1 MILLSAQNITKIY
14 VERKILDNVSFFLNE
29 GDKIGIIGVNGTGKS
44 TLLKILAGREH
55 YDSGEITKTGGV
67 RIGYL
72 PQTPVFDS
80 HATIIEHVFAG
91 LSEAERD
98 AKQYEA
104 KAILTKLGITD
115 FERDI
120 TTMSGGEKR
129 RVAIAAALVKP
140 CEVLIMDEPTNHID
154 NETVTWLEELLQ
166 KYKGAIVMVTHDRYF
181 LDRVSNK
188 IIEVDRGKLYSYD
201 GNFST
206 FVKLKAERE
215 EMALNTERKNKSLYR
230 RELEWI
236 RQGPCARG
244 TKSKERIARFEAL
257 ENREKPVQESK
268 LELNSVSSRLGKKI
282 IEIHDISKS
291 FEGKPLIKDFGIN
304 IQRDARIGIVGRN
317 GCGKSTFLKL
327 MVGKIKPDSGEI
339 VVGDTVKIG
348 YFSQESDDMPLDIR
362 AIDYVK
368 QSSNRIETVDGV
380 LTASQLMEKFL
391 FTGEQQYSLVGKLSG
406 GERKRLYL
414 LKILI
419 TAPNVLL
426 LDEPTNDLDITT
438 LEILEDYIDNFK
450 GAVIAVSHDR
460 YFLDKIADSIWEFT
474 GNGEV
479 NRYLGGYTD
488 YLEKCPAPVEIS
500 RQKDEKPKAKNKS
513 ARLKFSYN
521 EQREFDSIDS
531 EIEQLEN
538 EISRIDEEIV
548 NSSSDFEKLQRLMEE
563 KQTAEEKLEQKM
575 DRWVYLNDLA
585 EQIKN
590 Q

>member
-80 HATIIEHVFAG
+80 HSTIIEHVFAG
-91 LSEAERD
+91 LSETERD

-115 FERDI
+115 FEKDI
-120 TTMSGGEKR
+120 MTMSGGEKR

-140 CEVLIMDEPTNHID
+140 CDVLIMDEPTNHID
-154 NETVTWLEELLQ
+154 NETVTWLEEFLQ

-188 IIEVDRGKLYSYD
+188 IVEVDRGKLYSYD

-268 LELNSVSSRLGKKI
+268 LKLNSVSSRLGKKI
-282 IEIHDISKS
+282 IEIHNISKS
-291 FEGKPLIKDFGIN
+291 FEGKPLIKDLDIN

-339 VVGDTVKIG
+339 VIGDTVKIG

-391 FTGEQQYSLVGKLSG
+391 FTGEQQYSLIGKLSG

-438 LEILEDYIDNFK
+438 LEILEEYIDNFK

-474 GNGEV
+474 GSGEV

-488 YLEKCPAPVEIS
+488 YLEKRPAPVEIS
-500 RQKDEKPKAKNKS
+500 KQKDDKPKPKNKS
-513 ARLKFSYN
+513 AKLKFSYN

-538 EISRIDEEIV
+538 EISRIDEEIG

-563 KQTAEEKLEQKM
+563 KQAAEEKLEQKM

>member
-474 GNGEV
+474 GNSEV

-488 YLEKCPAPVEIS
+488 YLEKRPAPVEIS
-500 RQKDEKPKAKNKS
+500 RQKDEKPKTKNKS

>member
-1 MILLSAQNITKIY
+1 M
-14 VERKILDNVSFFLNE
+14 SFFLNE

-188 IIEVDRGKLYSYD
+188 IVEVDRGKLYSYD

-327 MVGKIKPDSGEI
+327 MIGKIKPDSGEI

-460 YFLDKIADSIWEFT
+460 YFLDKIADSIWEFS

-488 YLEKCPAPVEIS
+488 YLEKRPAPVEIS

-538 EISRIDEEIV
+538 EISRIDEEIG

>member
-304 IQRDARIGIVGRN
+304 IQRDSRIGIVGRN

-488 YLEKCPAPVEIS
+488 YLEKRPAPVEIS

>member
-1 MILLSAQNITKIY
+1 M
-14 VERKILDNVSFFLNE
+14 SFFLNE

-188 IIEVDRGKLYSYD
+188 IVEVDRGKLYSYD

-460 YFLDKIADSIWEFT
+460 YFLDKIADSIWEFS

-488 YLEKCPAPVEIS
+488 YLEKRPAPVEIS

-538 EISRIDEEIV
+538 EISRIDEEIG

-585 EQIKN
+585 EQIRN

>member
-1 MILLSAQNITKIY
+1 M
-14 VERKILDNVSFFLNE
+14 SFFLNE
-29 GDKIGIIGVNGTGKS
+29 GDKIGIIGVNGMGKS

-188 IIEVDRGKLYSYD
+188 IVEVDRGKLYSYD

-282 IEIHDISKS
+282 IEINNISKS

-460 YFLDKIADSIWEFT
+460 YFLDKIADSIWEFS

-488 YLEKCPAPVEIS
+488 YLEKRPAPVEIS

-538 EISRIDEEIV
+538 EISRIDEEIG

>member
-188 IIEVDRGKLYSYD
+188 IVEVDRGKLYSYD

-327 MVGKIKPDSGEI
+327 VVGKIKPDSGEI

-460 YFLDKIADSIWEFT
+460 YFLDKIADSIWEFS

-488 YLEKCPAPVEIS
+488 YLEKRPAPVEIS
-500 RQKDEKPKAKNKS
+500 RQKDEKPKARNKS

-538 EISRIDEEIV
+538 EISRIDEEIG

>member
-188 IIEVDRGKLYSYD
+188 IVEVDRGKLYSYD

-460 YFLDKIADSIWEFT
+460 YFLDKIADSIWEFS

-488 YLEKCPAPVEIS
+488 YLEKRPAPVEIS

-538 EISRIDEEIV
+538 EISRIDEEIG

>member
-188 IIEVDRGKLYSYD
+188 IVEVDRGKLYSYD

-282 IEIHDISKS
+282 IDINNISKS

-327 MVGKIKPDSGEI
+327 MIGKIKPDSGEI

-460 YFLDKIADSIWEFT
+460 YFLDKIADSIWEFS

-488 YLEKCPAPVEIS
+488 YLEKRPAPVEIS

-538 EISRIDEEIV
+538 EISRIDEEIG

>member
-474 GNGEV
+474 GNSEV

-488 YLEKCPAPVEIS
+488 YLEKRPAPVEIS
-500 RQKDEKPKAKNKS
+500 RQKDEKPKTKNKS

-563 KQTAEEKLEQKM
+563 KQTAEEELEQKM

>member
-188 IIEVDRGKLYSYD
+188 IVEVDRGKLYSYD

-282 IEIHDISKS
+282 IEIHNISKS

-327 MVGKIKPDSGEI
+327 MVGKIKPDSGE
-339 VVGDTVKIG
+339 VVIGDTVKIG

-391 FTGEQQYSLVGKLSG
+391 FTGEQQYNLVGKLSG

-488 YLEKCPAPVEIS
+488 YLEKRPAPVEIS

-538 EISRIDEEIV
+538 EISRIDEEIG

>member
-188 IIEVDRGKLYSYD
+188 IVEVDRGKLYSYD

-488 YLEKCPAPVEIS
+488 YLEKRPAPVEIS

-538 EISRIDEEIV
+538 EISRIDEEIG

>member
-115 FERDI
+115 FQKDI

-188 IIEVDRGKLYSYD
+188 IVEVDRGKLYSYD

-257 ENREKPVQESK
+257 GNREKPVQESK

-362 AIDYVK
+362 AINYVK

-488 YLEKCPAPVEIS
+488 YLEKRPAPVEIS

-538 EISRIDEEIV
+538 EISRIDEEIG

>member
-188 IIEVDRGKLYSYD
+188 IVEVDRGKLYSYD

-257 ENREKPVQESK
+257 ENREKPVQENK

-348 YFSQESDDMPLDIR
+348 YFSQESDDMPLDVR

-460 YFLDKIADSIWEFT
+460 YFLDKIADSIWEFS

-488 YLEKCPAPVEIS
+488 YLEKRPAPVEIS

-538 EISRIDEEIV
+538 EISRIDEEIG

>member
-188 IIEVDRGKLYSYD
+188 IVEVDRGKLYSYD

-339 VVGDTVKIG
+339 VIGDTVKIG

-419 TAPNVLL
+419 SAPNVLL

-460 YFLDKIADSIWEFT
+460 YFIDKIADSIWEFT

-488 YLEKCPAPVEIS
+488 YLEKRPAPVEIS

-538 EISRIDEEIV
+538 EISRIDEEIG

>member
-1 MILLSAQNITKIY
+1 M
-14 VERKILDNVSFFLNE
+14 SFFLNE

-188 IIEVDRGKLYSYD
+188 IVEVDRGKLYSYD

-460 YFLDKIADSIWEFT
+460 YFLDKIADSIWEFS

-488 YLEKCPAPVEIS
+488 YLEKRPAPVEIS

-538 EISRIDEEIV
+538 EISRIDEEIG

>member
-188 IIEVDRGKLYSYD
+188 IVEVDRGKLYSYD

-327 MVGKIKPDSGEI
+327 VVGKIKPDSGEI

-460 YFLDKIADSIWEFT
+460 YFLDKIADSIWEFS

-488 YLEKCPAPVEIS
+488 YLEKRPAPVEIS

-538 EISRIDEEIV
+538 EISRIDEEIG

>member
-188 IIEVDRGKLYSYD
+188 IVEVDRGKLYSYD

-282 IEIHDISKS
+282 IELKNISKS

-327 MVGKIKPDSGEI
+327 MIGKIKPDSGEI

-460 YFLDKIADSIWEFT
+460 YFLDKIADSIWEFS

-488 YLEKCPAPVEIS
+488 YLEKRPAPVEIS

-538 EISRIDEEIV
+538 EISRIDEEIG

>member
-188 IIEVDRGKLYSYD
+188 IVEVDRGKLYSYD

-282 IEIHDISKS
+282 IEINNISKS

-327 MVGKIKPDSGEI
+327 MIGKIKPDSGEI

-460 YFLDKIADSIWEFT
+460 YFLDKIADSIWEFS

-488 YLEKCPAPVEIS
+488 YLEKRPAPVEIS

-538 EISRIDEEIV
+538 EISRIDEEIG

>member
-1 MILLSAQNITKIY
+1 MQ
-14 VERKILDNVSFFLNE
+14 
-29 GDKIGIIGVNGTGKS
+29 
-44 TLLKILAGREH
+44 
-55 YDSGEITKTGGV
+55 
-67 RIGYL
+67 
-72 PQTPVFDS
+72 VF
-80 HATIIEHVFAG
+80 
-91 LSEAERD
+91 ERD

-115 FERDI
+115 FEKDI
-120 TTMSGGEKR
+120 MTMSGGEKR

-140 CEVLIMDEPTNHID
+140 CDVLIMDEPTNHID
-154 NETVTWLEELLQ
+154 NETVTWLEEFLQ

-188 IIEVDRGKLYSYD
+188 IVEVDRGKLYSYD

-282 IEIHDISKS
+282 IEIHNISKS
-291 FEGKPLIKDFGIN
+291 FEGKLLIKDFDIN

-339 VVGDTVKIG
+339 VIGDTVKIG

-391 FTGEQQYSLVGKLSG
+391 FTGEQQYSLIGKLSG

-438 LEILEDYIDNFK
+438 LEILEEYIDNFK

-474 GNGEV
+474 GSGEV
-479 NRYLGGYTD
+479 NRYLGGYTH
-488 YLEKCPAPVEIS
+488 YLEKRPAPVEIS
-500 RQKDEKPKAKNKS
+500 KQKDDKPKPKNKS
-513 ARLKFSYN
+513 AKLKFSYN

-538 EISRIDEEIV
+538 EISRIDEEIG
-548 NSSSDFEKLQRLMEE
+548 NSSSDFEKLQKLMEE
-563 KQTAEEKLEQKM
+563 KQAAEEKLEQKM

>member
-80 HATIIEHVFAG
+80 HAAIIEHVFAG

-188 IIEVDRGKLYSYD
+188 IVEVDRGKLYSYD

-291 FEGKPLIKDFGIN
+291 FEGKPLIKNFGIN

-327 MVGKIKPDSGEI
+327 MVGKIKPDSGE
-339 VVGDTVKIG
+339 VVIGDTVKIG

-460 YFLDKIADSIWEFT
+460 YFLDKIADSIWEFS

-488 YLEKCPAPVEIS
+488 YLEKRPAPVEIS

-538 EISRIDEEIV
+538 EISRIDEEIG

>member
-188 IIEVDRGKLYSYD
+188 IVEVDRGKLYSYD
-201 GNFST
+201 GNFSI

-282 IEIHDISKS
+282 IEINDISKS

-488 YLEKCPAPVEIS
+488 YLEKRPAPVEIS

-538 EISRIDEEIV
+538 EISRIDEEIG

>member
-1 MILLSAQNITKIY
+1 
-14 VERKILDNVSFFLNE
+14 
-29 GDKIGIIGVNGTGKS
+29 
-44 TLLKILAGREH
+44 
-55 YDSGEITKTGGV
+55 
-67 RIGYL
+67 
-72 PQTPVFDS
+72 
-80 HATIIEHVFAG
+80 
-91 LSEAERD
+91 
-98 AKQYEA
+98 
-104 KAILTKLGITD
+104 
-115 FERDI
+115 
-120 TTMSGGEKR
+120 
-129 RVAIAAALVKP
+129 
-140 CEVLIMDEPTNHID
+140 
-154 NETVTWLEELLQ
+154 
-166 KYKGAIVMVTHDRYF
+166 
-181 LDRVSNK
+181 
-188 IIEVDRGKLYSYD
+188 
-201 GNFST
+201 
-206 FVKLKAERE
+206 
-215 EMALNTERKNKSLYR
+215 
-230 RELEWI
+230 
-236 RQGPCARG
+236 
-244 TKSKERIARFEAL
+244 
-257 ENREKPVQESK
+257 
-268 LELNSVSSRLGKKI
+268 
-282 IEIHDISKS
+282 
-291 FEGKPLIKDFGIN
+291 
-304 IQRDARIGIVGRN
+304 
-317 GCGKSTFLKL
+317 

-460 YFLDKIADSIWEFT
+460 YFLDKIADSIWEFS

-488 YLEKCPAPVEIS
+488 YLEKRPAPVEIS

-538 EISRIDEEIV
+538 EISRIDEEIG

-585 EQIKN
+585 EQIRN

>member
-188 IIEVDRGKLYSYD
+188 IVEVDRGKLYSYD

-291 FEGKPLIKDFGIN
+291 FEGKPLIKDFSIN

-460 YFLDKIADSIWEFT
+460 YFLDKIADSIWEFS

-488 YLEKCPAPVEIS
+488 YLEKRPAPVEIS

-538 EISRIDEEIV
+538 EISRIDEEIG

>member
-1 MILLSAQNITKIY
+1 M
-14 VERKILDNVSFFLNE
+14 SFFLNE

-188 IIEVDRGKLYSYD
+188 IVEVDRGKLYSYD

-282 IEIHDISKS
+282 IEINNISKS

-327 MVGKIKPDSGEI
+327 MIGKIKPDSGEI

-460 YFLDKIADSIWEFT
+460 YFLDKIADSIWEFS

-488 YLEKCPAPVEIS
+488 YLEKRPAPVEIS

-538 EISRIDEEIV
+538 EISRIDEEIG

>member
-188 IIEVDRGKLYSYD
+188 IVEVDRGKLYSYD

-327 MVGKIKPDSGEI
+327 MIGKIKPDSGEI

-460 YFLDKIADSIWEFT
+460 YFLDKIADSIWEFS

-488 YLEKCPAPVEIS
+488 YLEKRPAPVEIS

-538 EISRIDEEIV
+538 EISRIDEEIG

>member
-80 HATIIEHVFAG
+80 HSTIIEHVFAG
-91 LSEAERD
+91 LSETERD

-115 FERDI
+115 FEKDI
-120 TTMSGGEKR
+120 MTMSGGEKR

-140 CEVLIMDEPTNHID
+140 CDVLIMDEPTNHID
-154 NETVTWLEELLQ
+154 NETVTWLEEFLQ

-188 IIEVDRGKLYSYD
+188 IVEVDRGKLYSYD

-282 IEIHDISKS
+282 IEIHNISKS
-291 FEGKPLIKDFGIN
+291 FEGKPLIKDFDIN

-339 VVGDTVKIG
+339 VIGDTVKIG

-391 FTGEQQYSLVGKLSG
+391 FTGEQQYSLIGKLSG

-438 LEILEDYIDNFK
+438 LEILEEYIDNFK
-450 GAVIAVSHDR
+450 GAVIAISHDR

-474 GNGEV
+474 GSGEV

-488 YLEKCPAPVEIS
+488 YLEKRPAPVEIS
-500 RQKDEKPKAKNKS
+500 KQKDDKPKPKNKS
-513 ARLKFSYN
+513 AKLKFSYN

-538 EISRIDEEIV
+538 EISRIDEEIG

-563 KQTAEEKLEQKM
+563 KQAAEEKLEQKM

>member
-29 GDKIGIIGVNGTGKS
+29 GDKIGIIGVNGMGKS

-188 IIEVDRGKLYSYD
+188 IVEVDRGKLYSYD

-282 IEIHDISKS
+282 IEINNISKS

-460 YFLDKIADSIWEFT
+460 YFLDKIADSIWEFS

-488 YLEKCPAPVEIS
+488 YLEKRPAPVEIS

-538 EISRIDEEIV
+538 EISRIDEEIG